1 MKTELRL
8 LTIAATTLL
17 KAVLF
22 SGCREKASRSEQ
34 VMQRGEP
41 VLSNDIPVY
50 DKTTQT
56 FSLTVHADSIGD
68 ATVSYALLD
77 GDSVIM
83 KSEDGQFSGITPFEE
98 GYNVRLSAQW
108 EDTTIERTIHVM
120 DFIVPR
126 DPVEKMTEDELELL
140 INACDKSLR
149 RSKNDH
155 LAQGVKLVVKG
166 TKLSPPLILPDV
178 ITYIENGVWQ
188 KVDVIK
194 VEYDDNNLIN
204 SITLKPIGEVV
215 DVDEDEDMEY

>member
-17 KAVLF
+17 TAVLF

-155 LAQGVKLVVKG
+155 LAQGVKLVVEG
-166 TKLSPPLILPDV
+166 TKLSPPQILPDV

>member
-1 MKTELRL
+1 
-8 LTIAATTLL
+8 
-17 KAVLF
+17 
-22 SGCREKASRSEQ
+22 
-34 VMQRGEP
+34 
-41 VLSNDIPVY
+41 
-50 DKTTQT
+50 
-56 FSLTVHADSIGD
+56 
-68 ATVSYALLD
+68 
-77 GDSVIM
+77 
-83 KSEDGQFSGITPFEE
+83 
-98 GYNVRLSAQW
+98 
-108 EDTTIERTIHVM
+108 M

-155 LAQGVKLVVKG
+155 LAQGVKLVVEG
-166 TKLSPPLILPDV
+166 TKLSPPQILPDV

>member
-1 MKTELRL
+1 MKTEVRL

-17 KAVLF
+17 TAVLF

>member
-17 KAVLF
+17 TAVLF